1 MIRFLPLLLLLA
13 GCVPQPDSAASAS
26 LPDPTL
32 LRVPVTQADG
42 SIVQIVTRLCL
53 PEGGAR
59 RPLVLI
65 NHGSPAQ
72 AAQRPTMSPTGCGH
86 EAVRFFTARGHAVG
100 LPLRRGYG
108 ASGGGWAEAFGRCD
122 NADFHSAGLETAR
135 DMRAAIAV
143 LTARPD
149 VPRGPVLVVG
159 QSAGGWGAMALASLN
174 PPEVGGFVNMAGGR
188 GGWRNNTPNFNCS
201 PENLV
206 TAAARYGATA
216 RQPML
221 WVYTANDSFFDP
233 GLAARMHQAFT
244 AAGGQARLA
253 ALGPQGRDGHS
264 LFFAT
269 AGSQLWGPL
278 VIEAFP

>member
-1 MIRFLPLLLLLA
+1 MIRILPLLVLLMA
-13 GCVPQPDSAASAS
+13 CVPQAEPAVSLTSADA
-26 LPDPTL
+26 TL
-32 LRVPVTQADG
+32 LRVPVTQGDG
-42 SIVQIVTRLCL
+42 SVVQIVTRLCL

-108 ASGGGWAEAFGRCD
+108 ASGGGWAEAFGSCN
-122 NADFHSAGLETAR
+122 NADFHRAGLETAR
-135 DMRAAIAV
+135 DMRAAIAA

-188 GGWRNNTPNFNCS
+188 GGWRDNTPHFNCS

-206 TAAARYGATA
+206 TAAGRYGATA

-221 WVYTANDSFFDP
+221 WVYTANDSFFAP
-233 GLAARMHQAFT
+233 ALAARMHQAFT
-244 AAGGQARLA
+244 AAGGQARLV
-253 ALGPQGRDGHS
+253 ALGAQGRDGHS
-264 LFFAT
+264 LFFAA
-269 AGSQLWGPL
+269 AGSQVWGPL
-278 VIEAFP
+278 VAEAFP

>member
-1 MIRFLPLLLLLA
+1 MIRLLPLLLVLA
-13 GCVPQPDSAASAS
+13 ACVPQPEPASA
-26 LPDPTL
+26 PQDPTL

-42 SIVQIVTRLCL
+42 SVVQIVTRLCL

-72 AAQRPTMSPTGCGH
+72 ASQRPTMSPTGCGH

-108 ASGGGWAEAFGRCD
+108 ASGGGWAEAFGSCN
-122 NADFHSAGLETAR
+122 NADFVSAGLESAR
-135 DMRAAIAV
+135 DMRAAIGA
-143 LTARPD
+143 LTARAD

-159 QSAGGWGAMALASLN
+159 QSAGGWGAMALASQD
-174 PPEVGGFVNMAGGR
+174 PPEVGGYVNMAGGR
-188 GGWRNNTPNFNCS
+188 GGWRDNTPNFNCS
-201 PENLV
+201 PDRLV
-206 TAAARYGATA
+206 DAAGRFGATA

-221 WVYTANDSFFDP
+221 WLYTANDSFFAP
-233 GLAARMHQAFT
+233 ALAARMHQAFT
-244 AAGGQARLA
+244 AAGGQARMV

-264 LFFAT
+264 LFFA
-269 AGSQLWGPL
+269 AGGSQVWGPL
-278 VIEAFP
+278 VTEAFP